1 MSTASDHSGLPA
13 ARGVDPV
20 NADVAPTSHN
30 WVWVMCLLGL
40 DYFSTLAYQPSITYE
55 VAGLLG
61 PLATALVV
69 VITLFGALPIYC
81 YLAGRSPG
89 GQGSLGILER
99 LVHGWRGKTLVLIL
113 LGFAATDFTMLK
125 SISLA
130 DASVHLLKDHEG
142 LRKAFLDDASHW
154 MESHATRWF
163 GEPAAAYCNEQMLVT
178 VLLGL
183 VGFFCWFFL
192 RKGFSRNV
200 LYLAV
205 PLVGLYLLLNAALIG
220 AGMWRLVE
228 NPGIVERWIEQVRA
242 GEFLVPTPRWT
253 GEGWDSVLLLSFLF
267 LPSLSLG
274 LSGFELSMIIMP
286 QVEGSTAEPDKAPAT
301 RIRNTRKMLV
311 VAGLIMSVFLLG
323 SVLVTTLLIP
333 HTKLLPGGDASNRAL
348 AYLAHGGSLN
358 NNMEPLLSCCGNTFG
373 LLYDIVTILILCLA
387 GTSVM
392 TALAVLLPMFLL
404 RLGMEFRWMQRW
416 GALLFLFAAIN
427 LLVTVWFKADVG
439 HQRRAYATGVLVL
452 IASAS
457 VIAVADK
464 WKRRH
469 GDGEPPRRAFF
480 FVVDW
485 AYHLAVAAVLV
496 PTMLAVLW
504 HSGGGILIAV
514 AFIVVILALSIVSRG
529 FRADELRTLGFRFQ
543 DEASRFLWD
552 SLLAADFP
560 ALVPIRPG
568 GQSADAKA
576 RQIRREHQIDD
587 HVDLVLLEVEVGDA
601 SNFYQKPIVEVIQ
614 EGSLFLVKAKRC
626 VSIPH
631 AIAAI
636 ALEMSRGSIPP
647 TLHFGWSEMGM
658 LASSWSYLAFGEGN
672 IPWKVRELIHLNEPD
687 TGKRPRVVI
696 G

>member
-1 MSTASDHSGLPA
+1 MSTVSDHPGPPTP
-13 ARGVDPV
+13 RGPDPL
-20 NADVAPTSHN
+20 NPDVAPSAHH
-30 WVWVMCLLGL
+30 WVWVLCLLGL

-69 VITLFGALPIYC
+69 VVTLFGALPIYC

-130 DASVHLLKDHEG
+130 DASVHLLKDHDG

-154 MESHATRWF
+154 IESHATRWF
-163 GEPAAAYCNEQMLVT
+163 GESAAAYCNEQMLVT
-178 VLLGL
+178 VILGF
-183 VGFFCWFFL
+183 VGFFFWFFL
-192 RKGFSRNV
+192 RHGFSRNV

-205 PLVGLYLLLNAALIG
+205 PIVGLYLLLNGALIG
-220 AGMWRLVE
+220 AGIWRLADQPE
-228 NPGIVERWIEQVRA
+228 IVDRWIEQVRG
-242 GEFLVPTPRWT
+242 GEFLVPTPRWS

-286 QVEGSTAEPDKAPAT
+286 QVEGKSTEPEKAPAT
-301 RIRNTRKMLV
+301 RIHNTRKMLV
-311 VAGLIMSVFLLG
+311 VAGLIMSVYLLG
-323 SVLVTTLLIP
+323 SVLVTTLLVP
-333 HTKLLPGGDASNRAL
+333 HAQLMPGGDASNRAL
-348 AYLAHGGSLN
+348 AYLAHGGALSDG
-358 NNMEPLLSCCGNTFG
+358 MEPLLPCCGTWFG
-373 LLYDIVTILILCLA
+373 LLYDTVTILILCLA

-416 GALLFLFAAIN
+416 GVLLFTFAAIN
-427 LLVTVWFKADVG
+427 LLVTVWFKADVS

-457 VIAVADK
+457 VIAVVDK
-464 WKRRH
+464 WKRH
-469 GDGEPPRRAFF
+469 HAGTEKPRRSFL
-480 FVVDW
+480 FVLDW
-485 AYHLAVAAVLV
+485 AYFLAIAAVLV
-496 PTMLAVLW
+496 PTMFAVLW
-504 HSGGGILIAV
+504 RSEGGLLIAA
-514 AFIVVILALSIVSRG
+514 AFVVVILALSVVSRG
-529 FRADELRTLGFRFQ
+529 FRADELRTPGFRFQ
-543 DEASRFLWD
+543 DDASKFLWD

-560 ALVPIRPG
+560 ALVPMRPG
-568 GQSADAKA
+568 AQSAADKA
-576 RQIRREHQIDD
+576 LQIRREHQIDD
-587 HVDLVLLEVEVGDA
+587 HLDLVLLEVEVGDA
-601 SNFYQKPIVEVIQ
+601 SNFYQKPIIEVIQ
-614 EGSLFLVKAKRC
+614 EGTHYLVKAKRC
-626 VSIPH
+626 VSVPH

-636 ALEMSRGSIPP
+636 ALEMSRGSVPP
-647 TLHFGWSEMGM
+647 TLHFGWSEIGM
-658 LASSWSYLAFGEGN
+658 LASSWNYLAFGEGN
-672 IPWKVRELIHLNEPD
+672 IPWKVRELIQLNEPD
-687 TGKRPRVVI
+687 AVKRPRVVI